1 MSQRPTKPLYPLEH
15 VQELVR
21 AGNFHFERKRCEET
35 VIPVVGDYSKARELI
50 RRGLLELTGDDFA
63 HKDVLP
69 DGFEYD
75 VYGLTVSSPLA
86 KSMGLRHR
94 RTWYA
99 KLMIREEEDGR
110 LVFCVSFHRLEK
122 ELERNGGLLKPCW

>member
-1 MSQRPTKPLYPLEH
+1 VNQRPTKPLHPLQD

-35 VIPVVGDYSKARELI
+35 VIPIVGDYSKARALI
-50 RRGLLELTGDDFA
+50 RDGLLELTEDDFA
-63 HKDVLP
+63 HREELP
-69 DGFEYD
+69 DGFTYD
-75 VYGLTVSSPLA
+75 VYGLMVSRTLA
-86 KSMGLRHR
+86 KATGLKLR